1 MNDEKLTN
9 SVMNEGLHKVITLFQ
24 QSAESLEL
32 QKSGDDLDDAISL
45 LSLWIHLNAHE
56 LTEDDFLGLILI
68 GGILY
73 RQVQRRD
80 TSHQKPTHCEVP
92 YPP

>member
-1 MNDEKLTN
+1 MNKEVHNFT
-9 SVMNEGLHKVITLFQ
+9 MLFQ
-24 QSAESLEL
+24 QSAELLDL
-32 QKSGDDLDDAISL
+32 QKSREDLDDAIGL
-45 LSLWIHLNAHE
+45 LASWIHLNAHE